1 MYNNFN
7 YDVIKSIIDVN
18 NQIDDELEKN
28 EIDKQKL
35 SKLYQKQLLN
45 GLMINCKIINRN
57 KLY

>member
-7 YDVIKSIIDVN
+7 YDVIKDIIDVN

>member
-7 YDVIKSIIDVN
+7 YNVIKDIIDVN

>member
-1 MYNNFN
+1 MYNYFN
-7 YDVIKSIIDVN
+7 YNVIKDIIDVN